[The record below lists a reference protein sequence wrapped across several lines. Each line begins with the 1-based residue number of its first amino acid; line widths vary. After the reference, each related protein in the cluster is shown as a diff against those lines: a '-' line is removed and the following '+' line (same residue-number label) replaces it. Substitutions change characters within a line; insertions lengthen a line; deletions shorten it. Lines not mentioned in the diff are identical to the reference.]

1 MGAYKYLEEMWRP
14 KLSAELPQSYQDRG
28 WLLFST
34 HKSVDGLGMVYDW
47 VYHINIV
54 DNLEKIGNVYM
65 WKRSTFN
72 PGSMLIFWRVYNY
85 IMLYIHWGYNG
96 IYLG

>member
-34 HKSVDGLGMVYDW
+34 HKSVDDLGMVYDW
-47 VYHINIV
+47 G
-54 DNLEKIGNVYM
+54 K
-65 WKRSTFN
+65 TT
-72 PGSMLIFWRVYNY
+72 LI
-85 IMLYIHWGYNG
+85 
-96 IYLG
+96 